1 MQVMCCA
8 IDLTLLGAVP
18 LNAEKRMVTVARL
31 ISVLRFGLFV
41 CGGGFV
47 M

>member
-1 MQVMCCA
+1 MCCA

-31 ISVLRFGLFV
+31 ICVLRFGLFV
-41 CGGGFV
+41 RGGVFV